1 MGFFAHA
8 SSKSTVPVV
17 GVECVAQIR
26 MNSGSRR
33 NICFGQSTENW
44 SRATKCSGSDI
55 VLLEQPFVLLS
66 TGSLVVLLLLLL
78 LPASQPPGLSS
89 HYHMA
94 IVEETTVVV
103 TTTTTTTSSLA
114 ASFPCK
120 LVSNPFPTLCTR
132 KGTGSKETDY
142 PRTRLIRAHLIYVVG
157 PQNVVAN

>member
-1 MGFFAHA
+1 M
-8 SSKSTVPVV
+8 
-17 GVECVAQIR
+17 
-26 MNSGSRR
+26 
-33 NICFGQSTENW
+33 
-44 SRATKCSGSDI
+44 
-55 VLLEQPFVLLS
+55 
-66 TGSLVVLLLLLL
+66 VLLLLLL